1 MPENAKAELV
11 ARESLQLQPRYG
23 LWSVEISRRWRAVRF
38 VTYGILKRVLDFVL
52 AATMLI
58 ILSPVLL
65 VVAVAIKIDSQGPIL
80 FKQERVGKDGRIFKI
95 LKFRSM
101 AADNDVSDN
110 SCEDKYTRLG
120 GVLRRTSLDELP
132 QLINVLRGQM
142 SFIGPRPWILD
153 YWTNMN
159 EEERERCKVRPGIT
173 GLAAAKGRNDLTIFE
188 KIAYDLEYVRN
199 YSLWQDVK
207 VIVLT
212 VRTVLTHEGA
222 EAGKGGIH
230 NEIEELKHRQAQDNS
245 AQMAKVVEESEVL

>member
-1 MPENAKAELV
+1 MPEDAEV
-11 ARESLQLQPRYG
+11 GIIEREAVSLQPSFRFLTRER
-23 LWSVEISRRWRAVRF
+23 LRRVRF
-38 VTYGILKRVLDFVL
+38 WAYGVVKRVLDLVL
-52 AATMLI
+52 ALGLLAVLW
-58 ILSPVLL
+58 PVLL
-65 VVAVAIKIDSQGPIL
+65 VLAVAVKLDSPGPVL
-80 FKQERVGKDGRIFKI
+80 FRQERVGRDGRLFKI

-101 AADNDVSDN
+101 RADNDVRDS
-110 SCEDKYTRLG
+110 SCEDQYTRIG
-120 GVLRRTSLDELP
+120 GVIRRTSLDELP
-132 QLINVLRGQM
+132 QLFNVLAGQM
-142 SFIGPRPWILD
+142 SFIGPRPWIME

-207 VIVLT
+207 IIVMT

-230 NEIEELKHRQAQDNS
+230 HDIEELKRQS
-245 AQMAKVVEESEVL
+245 EGSTMAEVAKG